1 LHQLYEYNDETH
13 GSFLKPLIESR
24 TFIKSWSSNTAG
36 LSSEEIADLEQA
48 RADLTTY
55 EKIYNIFEY
64 ATDLNRAMNIIETRI
79 CANNPSVPMNMYRIS
94 SSSSIEA
101 IFPEIEKCLEAYYNL
116 IDECADYPDWQR
128 KVRMDLGGTVSYLAL
143 TIDESSRDT
152 AVEVSEIYR
161 RFDSEKQIYF
171 K

>member
-1 LHQLYEYNDETH
+1 M
-13 GSFLKPLIESR
+13 KPLIESR

-36 LSSEEIADLEQA
+36 LSAEEIADLEQA